1 MAPLETKSELK
12 MNCETGSYVSHRQ
25 TEWERHTE
33 DSFCLCLHEESD
45 VGLSNLFSCVS
56 VRGCT
61 GCVCARGCVWVCCR
75 LRYEWSFGQHQRALT
90 LTSLE
95 SSQESFSGFPNNG
108 PSPQSDPVVPG
119 RFHSELFGRFL
130 SDSLSELVCHWV
142 AFRNQMMWLYTV
154 MLKQRLDL

>member
-1 MAPLETKSELK
+1 MCVCVCTCNTDCGKGEVVIPVLSIFFFPSFTIVVAPLETKSELK

-61 GCVCARGCVWVCCR
+61 GCVRARVC
-75 LRYEWSFGQHQRALT
+75 LG
-90 LTSLE
+90 
-95 SSQESFSGFPNNG
+95 
-108 PSPQSDPVVPG
+108 V
-119 RFHSELFGRFL
+119 
-130 SDSLSELVCHWV
+130 
-142 AFRNQMMWLYTV
+142 
-154 MLKQRLDL
+154 